1 MLKEQES
8 RATRFSF
15 MVFIVRFAR
24 SVRSLSLC
32 GLGLM
37 SLPGWAQQIQ
47 VDACDLNSDGVV
59 NSADVTLAVNMTL
72 GLATCTADIIG
83 IGVCNAVVVQ
93 RVTNA
98 ALGGS
103 CVAGNPHTV
112 TLNWTA
118 SVSPNLISYNIY
130 RGTVSGGPYVKIAS
144 VASSLVTYTDTTS
157 LAGESYYYVVTA
169 VDANNNE
176 SSYSNQAQANVAFP

>member
-1 MLKEQES
+1 M
-8 RATRFSF
+8 A
-15 MVFIVRFAR
+15 FIIRFAK
-24 SVRSLSLC
+24 SLRNCLFC
-32 GLGLM
+32 GLVPCFSLM
-37 SLPGWAQQIQ
+37 SVPAWAQIQIN
-47 VDACDLNSDGVV
+47 ACDLNGDGVV

-72 GLATCTADIIG
+72 GSPTCTADILAIN
-83 IGVCNAVVVQ
+83 VCNVVVVQ
-93 RVTNA
+93 RVINA

-118 SVSPNLISYNIY
+118 SVSPNLVSYNIY
-130 RGTVSGGPYVKIAS
+130 RGAVSGGPYVKIAS
-144 VASSLVTYTDTTS
+144 VASSVVSYTDTTS

-169 VDANNNE
+169 VDASNNE